1 MIYKWKIP
9 VFGISAQDAGE
20 ELERIK
26 TERGYLSP
34 ENVVEESR
42 PPEAPLHGCFEW
54 DDAIAARKYRCQQ
67 ASHIIRSITVD
78 IEHPSK
84 NSPVSVRAF
93 VAIPGGY
100 TDIITAVRT
109 PDYHAAMLKEALDEL
124 SAFKRKYNDLRE
136 LSMVFEAIEKV
147 SA

>member
-9 VFGISAQDAGE
+9 VFGVSAQDAGE

-26 TERGYLSP
+26 TERGFLSP
-34 ENVVEESR
+34 EAVVDESR

-54 DDAIAARKYRCQQ
+54 DDAIAAEKYRCQQ

-78 IEHPSK
+78 IERPS
-84 NSPVSVRAF
+84 NDTPVSVRAF

-100 TDIITAVRT
+100 TDIITAIKT
-109 PDYHAAMLKEALDEL
+109 PDYHAEILREALDEL
-124 SAFKRKYNDLRE
+124 SAFKKKYNDLCE
-136 LSMVFEAIEKV
+136 LSLVFEAIEKV